1 MTLLRHLVVCSTA
14 CFISVAAHATELPP
28 LLESAVAKGEAADAV
43 RWSFTQRVTN
53 RNVDLTLRFEPRGAS
68 GIWQLMSPSESELDE
83 NGTEAL
89 QRFTDV
95 EGDPDPDRDLTYEQ
109 ARSALG
115 DQVPEVIEETDTH
128 VIYAFAPQPWD
139 DIEEDEAPILE
150 HMRAEV
156 TVEKDG
162 EYISRIRL
170 YAPERFH
177 HMVVARID
185 RFEQEMN
192 FAPEPMTGLPLM
204 TSFTQEIEG
213 RALFRRFNQ
222 GRQEIYSDFV
232 PMTDDGIAI
241 SCGPS
246 TCPGYFSA
254 SQ

>member
-1 MTLLRHLVVCSTA
+1 MTLWRHLVVCSTA
-14 CFISVAAHATELPP
+14 CFISAAAHAAELPA
-28 LLESAVAKGEAADAV
+28 LLESAIAKGEAANAV

-53 RNVDLTLRFEPRGAS
+53 QNVDMTLRFQPQGAS
-68 GIWQLMSPSESELDE
+68 GMWQLLNPSESQLDDS
-83 NGTEAL
+83 GAEAL
-89 QRFTDV
+89 QRLTDV
-95 EGDPDPDRDLTYEQ
+95 EGDPDPDGDLTYEQ

-128 VIYAFAPQPWD
+128 VVYAFAPQPWD

-156 TVEKDG
+156 TVEKVG

-192 FAPEPMTGLPLM
+192 FAPESVTGLPLM
-204 TSFTQEIEG
+204 TSFSQQIEG
-213 RALFRRFNQ
+213 RALFQSFNQ
-222 GRQEIYSDFV
+222 GRQEVYSDYV

-241 SCGPS
+241 SCDPA
-246 TCPGYFSA
+246 TCPVYFSA